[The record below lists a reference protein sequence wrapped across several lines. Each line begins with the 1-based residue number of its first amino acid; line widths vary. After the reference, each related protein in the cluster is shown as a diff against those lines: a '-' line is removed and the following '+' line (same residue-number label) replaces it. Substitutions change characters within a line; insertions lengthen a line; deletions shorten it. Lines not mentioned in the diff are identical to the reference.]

1 MKHLYAL
8 IFIVLNLSLSAQ
20 CEFTSTTDGNWQDAS
35 TWTLTVNPGGCP
47 TFPNQFHNAVIANGD
62 IISLNDGITREV
74 LNLSILDGILDYTAP
89 AAQNLVV
96 KESLTASGSAGS
108 RLIRGNSSL
117 DHRLTIQSPPSINA
131 VDGIISV
138 SASSNLD
145 LDGIRLITEEELI
158 LNGALNILNAGNAD
172 YVMADIQ
179 INAGGTFNNNSP
191 QSFEMVG
198 DLVNNS
204 SNIFTGCDA
213 ANNACRY
220 TYSDGATRSITGT
233 GNTVIPRIVVNNSST
248 VNHTGSN
255 STLTIT
261 NNILGAVIGPN
272 AFNNQ
277 SGATLVLDDIGTLD
291 VLGVDFDFSTNNTVR
306 YEGGST
312 EFLLGVSETAYD
324 QLEIAMDFT
333 GAGVRVNGL
342 DVTVNNIDIFTG
354 TLSTATTNL
363 LTVNQDIDLFVGSRV
378 IQNSG
383 TIDVAGNFNMN
394 GSGSIYLIRNA
405 GSTLNVAGLTDINAG
420 NFRVEEGIVTLNNV
434 DVGGLAPSVGQ
445 LSLVGA
451 DNVAGQD
458 QFFVNGDLNIL
469 ASGRLVGLGAFSP
482 NFSGVTVQ
490 LGARWLNYAEMSPNF
505 SGNLNIQSGSQFFS
519 CPTPTGCEYS
529 FTGLN
534 AQISSAKDISIPIV
548 TINTGSFIEL
558 GGVFD
563 LGISDRL
570 NLTSGDLLLQNANL
584 RIGSSAN
591 NIIGGSNSNYII
603 QSGLGR
609 VIKEYPT
616 TNFFGTFEL
625 PFGDA
630 AVYAPIVMQL
640 NTGTVV
646 GPSGE
651 IQFEFVN
658 SNGHPNRDND
668 NTASG
673 GDDDATGGTV
683 ATDYLNDY
691 WTFTTTDI
699 TDINFSFLG
708 DFTQGGFIGSTFNMS
723 PTILRVGTPP
733 GGSQTIDWHVVGA
746 NESFGTG
753 FVITGT
759 VGMLDVNNAGNQLNE
774 SNTWELYAMDN
785 GLNGL
790 GQERLPI
797 TLVSFDAEQKNTAV
811 ELNWVTADE
820 VNNDFFTIE
829 RSTDGENFDPII
841 TVDGAGDSQTEL
853 SYTALDVAPVEGI
866 NYYRL
871 KQTDFSGAFEY
882 SEIERVNFIGSAETS
897 IQLKAYPNPL
907 SVGAYL
913 SISGLEGI
921 DADRS
926 VYKVISSAGQQLE
939 SGGLNKLVEGRVR
952 LNQKGMHFIQVIH
965 PEGQEVLKILVH

>member
-47 TFPNQFHNAVIANGD
+47 AFPNQSHNAVITNGD
-62 IISLNDGITREV
+62 IVSLNDGTTREV
-74 LNLSILDGILDYTAP
+74 LNLSILDGTLDYTAS
-89 AAQNLVV
+89 AAQNLIV

-108 RLIRGNSSL
+108 RLIRGNPSL

-131 VDGIISV
+131 VDGVISV

-145 LDGIRLITEEELI
+145 LDGILLITEEELI

-172 YVMADIQ
+172 YIMANIQ

-191 QSFEMVG
+191 QSFEMG
-198 DLVNNS
+198 GNITNNS
-204 SNIFTGCDA
+204 SNTFTGCDA

-233 GNTVIPRIVVNNSST
+233 GNTVIPRIVISNSST

-261 NNILGAVIGPN
+261 NNILGGVIGPN
-272 AFNNQ
+272 EFNNQ

-291 VLGVDFDFSTNNTVR
+291 VLGVDFDFSTNNIVR

-342 DVTVNNIDIFTG
+342 DVTVNSIDIFTG
-354 TLSTATTNL
+354 TLSVITNNL
-363 LTVNQDIDLFVGSRV
+363 LSVNQDINLGVGSRV
-378 IQNSG
+378 IQVAG
-383 TIDVAGNFNMN
+383 TIDVAGNFSLN
-394 GSGSIYLIRNA
+394 GSGAIYLVDNA
-405 GSTLNVAGLTDINAG
+405 GSTLTVSGLTDINLG
-420 NFRVEEGIVTLNNV
+420 NFVSLEGIVTLN
-434 DVGGLAPSVGQ
+434 DVEIGGDPSGLGVMTK
-445 LSLVGA
+445 SGA
-451 DNVAGQD
+451 DNIAGQD
-458 QFFVNGDLNIL
+458 QFFVNGDMNIL
-469 ASGRLVGLGAFSP
+469 ASGRYIGVGDFSP
-482 NFSGVTVQ
+482 NFFNVTVQ
-490 LGARWLNYAEMSPNF
+490 TGGTWRIVGEMSPNF
-505 SGNLNIQSGSQFFS
+505 SGDLNIQSGTTFVS
-519 CPTPTGCEYS
+519 CPTSTGCEYS
-529 FTGLN
+529 FTGSN
-534 AQISSAKDISIPIV
+534 AQINSARNISIPIV
-548 TINTGSFIEL
+548 TINSGTFIEL
-558 GGVFD
+558 AGSYD

-584 RIGSSAN
+584 RIGSSAS
-591 NIIGGSNSNYII
+591 NINGGSISNYII

-609 VIKEYPT
+609 VIKEFPT

-630 AVYAPIVMQL
+630 TVYAPILMQL

-646 GPSGE
+646 GASGE

-658 SNGHPNRDND
+658 ANGHPNRDND

-699 TDINFSFLG
+699 TNINFSFLG
-708 DFTQGGFIGSTFNMS
+708 DFTQGGFVGSTFNMN

-746 NESFGTG
+746 NEAFGTG
-753 FVITGT
+753 FVLPGT
-759 VGMLDVNNAGNQLNE
+759 VAMLNVNNAGNQLNE

-790 GQERLPI
+790 GVERLPI
-797 TLVSFDAEQKNTAV
+797 TLVSFDAEQAGNAV

-820 VNNDFFTIE
+820 ENNEFFTVE
-829 RSTDGENFDPII
+829 RSIDGEQFESII
-841 TVDGAGDSQTEL
+841 TVQGAGNSQVEL
-853 SYTALDVAPVEGI
+853 SYQATDVAPVEGP

-871 KQTDFSGAFEY
+871 KQTDFNGEFEY
-882 SEIERVNFIGSAETS
+882 SEIRRVDFRRVDAVIA
-897 IQLKAYPNPL
+897 LKAYPNPT
-907 SVGAYL
+907 SVGGYL
-913 SISGLEGI
+913 SISGLENI
-921 DADRS
+921 DIEQA
-926 VYKVISSAGQQLE
+926 VYKIISNSGHQME
-939 SGGLNKLVEGRVR
+939 SGELRDIVDGKVR
-952 LNQKGMHFIQVIH
+952 MTQRGMHFIQIIH